1 MATQTQSHTSHKLQF
16 SAQAKYI
23 HHYCEDEFENYFKYH
38 VPNTCSPHKFLWNNQ
53 FWMHL
58 VCRDVTLL

>member
-23 HHYCEDEFENYFKYH
+23 HHYCVYEFENYLKYH
-38 VPNTCSPHKFLWNNQ
+38 VPNTRS
-53 FWMHL
+53 
-58 VCRDVTLL
+58 TS